1 MAPPLRSTSASK
13 EMSAKC
19 KGCADSVQKRSVA
32 LQAHLDQI
40 QDPAGIIRPKF
51 VQQAKMSRSK
61 PRHMSTLSL
70 NGHTF
75 QTIYEVF
82 LNTGVQHSYYLC
94 AKMTRLATITGFLP
108 CC

>member
-1 MAPPLRSTSASK
+1 
-13 EMSAKC
+13 
-19 KGCADSVQKRSVA
+19 
-32 LQAHLDQI
+32 
-40 QDPAGIIRPKF
+40 
-51 VQQAKMSRSK
+51 MSRSK